1 MAVIQ
6 APNFTMNPYERFQ
19 VLNRQNQWYD
29 ESRWQTAAK
38 EGSLAREADIISR
51 AEKELGDYDAYVQK
65 YHLDRAPD
73 NQMLYLALTKDL
85 YADDTE
91 LKDYTFEEWNPD
103 KKKEVLHPITNKNGN
118 TDYAVTF
125 EPDPGYE
132 TVTKQMTEKQYLEKL
147 LNDWIEYDNALLQQA
162 QIEQARKNLPWYKKA
177 GAAVG
182 DFFINSAQGIDN
194 TLQGIGDF
202 FSGVGAG
209 FKEGFK
215 ALFRGDNPFPAFLE
229 GYRNDPKN
237 QTGSNSNLQALA
249 DALNIDYN
257 NVWLQDANGNYNQAG
272 QIISDIATTLGEM
285 APSIL
290 ANAVLPGIASINL
303 GGASLTAGATKAI
316 GTGTMA
322 AYYTSMWNRR
332 NVERFND
339 PDFASVPTWSILLES
354 TVQTATDIVIEQTLG
369 KLIGASGID
378 KLMYGAAAAGGS
390 GITKLTKAN
399 VIKKLIANG
408 LHEGIEEVSQDV
420 VANITTQLLGLK
432 WEAFGKDDI
441 TWDDIVNTFVVSFTI
456 GILGAGVEMLGT
468 ERRVV
473 GEDVRLS
480 KGKSWLANM
489 NEQALW
495 QQYQKLASNKNMTTE
510 QRMKLMSSMRISM
523 ETIASMY
530 TAFGEDTMARIN
542 GRLNQIQQRLENMP
556 QFVYEQ
562 SVNPDYRQE
571 RMVELSREYVGAVQD
586 SLHQL
591 EMDSLGIDSYAEM
604 DVTALEGEEKAQVEQ
619 YNKYRQLER
628 ELAERRKNI
637 DGSEKNQTTG
647 DKLRDANIYQVHD
660 FISAQDTNVQPNEK
674 KGRTQKRTNLAKKIA
689 KATGKNTAYSN
700 GTNVVE
706 TDSTY
711 IVPGNMADNCSDME
725 VLRAAAENELVDTLV
740 TKLDRKILNQFRD
753 AYRATQSDKRK
764 ASYEDTVRAL
774 LFNEDFA
781 RVMFANA
788 NDEMYGF
795 ISNLQQ
801 VLKIA
806 AGNKLADKMMSR
818 VIDSVITAYKPII
831 AEYVT
836 NQQNADIN
844 QLYNRGIFTEQELND
859 IRRNRWGLDLTNKI
873 QDQKTYNKLTEN
885 EQRVIDNRAN
895 YLTID
900 KALKDQIKSDLK
912 SSSVA
917 ARMRAM
923 RQLDAEYSNKFFSK
937 YNNRIYFERTTPANN
952 WFNDFMQKTGINL
965 INIKTGKYSKAFL
978 DVVANAVDDQNNHY
992 KSPNDYIVD
1001 QFEEYTQ
1008 GAYSV
1013 TIDGVRVI
1021 PLQNNID
1028 TSIYTEGAMDYYN
1041 DLYGITQSA
1050 MQEQA
1055 GTWVIPSHDIE
1066 LMNKVIKNIVDG
1078 AKVDDVNLAYT
1089 NINDVVQNPFNYL
1102 TSEVLN
1108 DIMEDYKE
1116 VNNYTTFQYLRDLIL
1131 DKYETISLSRKQNG
1145 DIVFVDLTSAYN
1157 SLVPNIANMSK
1168 STNSIFNKYVGKG
1181 PVDITTFI
1189 QKKYLSPE
1197 LEGYK
1202 VVFINDPNAT
1212 AGDHNYLTKTIT
1224 INGAKTNA
1232 FTKFVLLHEMQ
1243 HAIQSVNKLAGGMSP
1258 YFVVSDQLLTDFEKN
1273 MPQLFG
1279 KDTNIETKKDIVRWF
1294 LYRTA
1299 SGEVDANLYG
1309 DSIAFVQTLVKNSIG
1324 DTAEIV
1330 TPWGTEYKIRFETKA
1345 QAKQRSKAPKT
1356 QIKTPK
1362 TRQIQQDER
1371 VDESLKER
1379 QQIVASE
1386 LERRLAETDA
1396 EITHVKNSARDD
1408 ARRFLEYA
1416 VQEYGD
1422 IDFRIKGTKI
1432 PNSSITWQEVMDL
1445 AGYTEED
1452 IVRIYN
1458 EAVDKEYKRMAAEHD
1473 RSQYSTM
1480 SDDYY
1485 EDMLRTSAKN
1495 YVRDH
1500 VKFGDK
1506 VSSEYTDLERK
1517 TKNTI
1522 YMLQKLEKGRD
1533 DLASQLGR
1541 SNEALEL
1548 RDYDTGDIITVIDPK
1563 QYPEF
1568 YKATV
1573 NWDELTKRITETIK
1587 AGKSSQELKWY
1598 DIVLESDAVND
1609 YLANPIGFPI
1619 SFAEKTELLDKINS
1633 KSKLKNAMLHIAHVQ
1648 LAPGLS
1654 YKEFLNIDIPYVRF
1668 TSNDQRYDA
1677 PFVSVMMGESAIDN
1691 LAYYLYNFPMSTIWV
1706 GSVKPKDLLGYIP
1719 NELTEGLIDSK
1730 TFNKA
1735 KSFHAINISDG
1746 GQEKTTMNIVSN
1758 LNNHID
1764 ATTWLNMRYTLVDY
1778 NNITSDI
1785 KNKIISANERI
1796 KTLVDNTT
1804 IFESKTTKIPDNA
1817 VEIHILPSGKMGTIQ
1832 QQVATYY
1839 ATKPVALFI
1848 DAQVLELEEMDLII
1862 KPNGDAWSIIFNP
1875 ILSSAQLLTASQIL
1889 AHFAKNQKLSLKING
1904 RTYNISD
1911 ISSTDYNAAVAVIYD
1926 GLVRN
1931 YTSLSNRNSS
1941 NEAFEGP
1948 ENDAQ
1953 PKQTNK
1959 FVQRRIRKGKPGTKK
1974 RYNSERDYI
1983 SRDFAKGTNLEP
1995 FVGRYIAR
2003 DMQEFIMEASPTRLP
2018 YELWSKIENGTL
2030 NYYDVHNYFRTN
2042 PDIDD
2047 YTFNLIRNSFWPNS
2061 WFKTNKE
2068 LNQFLE
2074 LDLRYFY
2081 ALSNVLYE
2089 AGFDV
2094 DVTKPMTREAI
2105 MLLYEQI
2112 SQSPE
2117 FKEKLERKSA
2127 NAFDTARLNK
2137 QTRKIE
2143 YIPLDID
2150 FAHLRVSAMEL
2161 MDGSIDGAAHVIAT
2175 ARAIA
2180 TSQKYGQTWNTAD
2193 IKKTAKSLDE
2203 STKGHK
2209 ADDGESG
2216 TVADIIADVK
2226 TSRDMLDQA
2235 LENKI
2240 ASSTKLQKSMLLY
2253 EYYGNIIR
2261 KKHPDYASWSDG
2273 QQRKAMKLI
2282 QKKVNSLT
2290 EEEFE
2295 AMYRKAL
2302 SKQLGVNYSERAI
2315 NNKNID
2321 VQKHSAQV
2329 RRNNIVRSIKSF
2341 ASQVTNYAKTSQ
2353 WKNIPDT
2360 YKQYFDEDGK
2370 LKSSVYEETDLSPD
2384 EQGEFPQL
2392 RDIQSKLASLA
2403 SALRRGDFTT
2413 KSGGNVFL
2421 RNQKLKEDLQSEKGK
2436 NKKLKAQLALVSK
2449 KGTFIIQSQS
2459 QEFKMQSDIDIPE
2472 KLKTL
2477 LNTQFDKTAQSFV
2490 QYIKNPDSEHTVYNA
2505 KQFFEKNAALFDKI
2519 TVDEIEQII
2528 RFFDS
2533 ALLLEADEVTLDKF
2547 KILQI
2552 YTLAHFIEG
2561 AREGR
2566 WNISSQYL
2574 EIAEKIL
2581 HRVSDAGRQLAAWRS
2596 VMYKVNP
2603 NKVLTQKF
2611 AESLGVEVD
2620 EEDISALAA
2629 AVKTGDVRKIHRAQQ
2644 NLLRNTLM
2652 KYKSVDVAKVKNT
2665 VLNAMVDE
2673 KGTDLSIILATP
2685 NIALNEQTKQAIAT
2699 KYGSVN
2705 KENVIKYIQEQ
2716 TKNVDKNVS
2725 FEETSEGYNFISRT
2739 DKRATTKILK
2749 KLTDKANATINDVIT
2764 KPNKFLTEKAKAKIK
2779 ETYGVINEKAIL
2791 LYAQD
2796 VAIDTTKSVMPIKT
2810 AEGYQFVDFSN
2821 NKSTIMNKLLT
2832 FQKAMMLSGPNTVL
2846 RNQVSNITLY
2856 YGNELAD
2863 VLGHFVTKIATKVK
2877 RKIKPNQKVALTK
2890 VDQYDL
2896 TGVKVT
2902 DEVYNFV
2909 QKQIIDNHLLELIE
2923 DGASKYDTRKS
2934 KANTGVDV
2942 LTDMVVNT
2950 IIGDIAR
2957 NNTYNNDVMNS
2968 IVQTIFKWQS
2978 DAHFIN
2984 KAAKRYIGKL
2994 LTVTQVDITKGLSE
3008 DVMKVIAEAYRFAAF
3023 EYMHKTNVMNEL
3035 ENKLRERAPKIY
3047 AGYKMIFPFMP
3058 SAWNWFVESMNWS
3071 PVGIIR
3077 GITQLC
3083 RLEKTVDKI
3092 IDDRQ
3097 KGKLTLDPRLTK
3109 FMAQRTLGKGILGS
3123 FLLGLGI
3130 LLGSIG
3136 VMQVDD
3142 DDDKIKIKIGD
3153 IYFDISSVFGTTSLL
3168 VGAQLAQPS
3177 EGNFLNVLEPAF
3189 NLVAEESFF
3198 GDLSDIFSYNK
3209 TAWDVLLEKPADILG
3224 TFVPNFLKSINKLF
3238 YTHEVKYSSNVVGSL
3253 QYLAASSIP
3262 FLAYAFPKKVDPFTG
3277 ETQSRYGLPFALDFL
3292 TDFINVASPIR
3303 VKPKNVSWMEE
3314 QAIMLGLNK
3323 SELSGKYDDIGQV
3336 DYQILNT
3343 KYGQLNA
3350 KDLARLMN
3358 NQQRY
3363 TVEDKNTGKEKD
3375 LFWSQMTDEQKKTVI
3390 ERIMSYNSRY
3400 AKIYTWTQ
3408 SGHKYYASNSEWQT
3422 LRKLGIAQN
3431 VFKGDKGFVA

>member
-29 ESRWQTAAK
+29 ENRWQTAAK

-91 LKDYTFEEWNPD
+91 LKDYTFEEWNENRVKYVHNDSSNPNQ
-103 KKKEVLHPITNKNGN
+103 VM
-118 TDYAVTF
+118 AVK
-125 EPDPGYE
+125 DPGYE

-147 LNDWIEYDNALLQQA
+147 LNDWVEYDNALLQQA
-162 QIEQARKNLPWYKKA
+162 QIEQARKNVPWYKKL
-177 GAAVG
+177 GALVG
-182 DFFINSAQGIDN
+182 DTFINAAQGIDN
-194 TLQGIGDF
+194 TLQGIGDV
-202 FSGVGAG
+202 FSGTGAG
-209 FKEGFK
+209 FEEGFK
-215 ALFRGDNPFPAFLE
+215 ALFRGDNPFTAFLE

-272 QIISDIATTLGEM
+272 QIISNVATTLGEM

-290 ANAVLPGIASINL
+290 ANMVLPGIASINL
-303 GGASLTAGATKAI
+303 GGAPLTAGATKAI
-316 GTGTMA
+316 GRGTMA
-322 AYYTSMWNRR
+322 AYYSSMWNRR

-399 VIKKLIANG
+399 IIKKLIANG
-408 LHEGIEEVSQDV
+408 LHEGLEEISQDV

-441 TWDDIVNTFVVSFTI
+441 TWDDIINTFVVSFTI
-456 GILGAGVEMLGT
+456 GILGAGAEMLGT

-473 GEDVRLS
+473 GENTRLS

-495 QQYQKLASNKNMTTE
+495 QQYQKLASNKNMTAE

-523 ETIASMY
+523 ETVASMY

-591 EMDSLGIDSYAEM
+591 EMDSLGIDSYAEI
-604 DVTALEGEEKAQVEQ
+604 DVATLEGGEKAQAEQ

-740 TKLDRKILNQFRD
+740 TKLDRKILDQFRD

-788 NDEMYGF
+788 NEEMYGF

-806 AGNKLADKMMSR
+806 AGNKLTDKMMSK

-836 NQQNADIN
+836 NQQNVDIN
-844 QLYNRGIFTEQELND
+844 QLYKRGIFEDQELND
-859 IRRNRWGLDLTNKI
+859 IRRNRWGIDLTNKI

-885 EQRVIDNRAN
+885 EQRVIDNRVN

-1013 TIDGVRVI
+1013 TIDGARVI
-1021 PLQNNID
+1021 PVQNNVD

-1066 LMNKVIKNIVDG
+1066 LMNKVMKNIVDG
-1078 AKVDDVNLAYT
+1078 AKVDDINLAYT

-1145 DIVFVDLTSAYN
+1145 DIVFVDLTSAYD

-1181 PVDITTFI
+1181 PIDITTFI

-1243 HAIQSVNKLAGGMSP
+1243 HAIQSANKLAGGMSP
-1258 YFVVSDQLLTDFEKN
+1258 YFVVSDQLLADFEKN

-1279 KDTNIETKKDIVRWF
+1279 KSTNTETKKDIVRWF

-1309 DSIAFVQTLVKNSIG
+1309 DSIAFVQTLVKNSVG
-1324 DTAEIV
+1324 DTAEMV
-1330 TPWGTEYKIRFETKA
+1330 TPWGTEHKIRFETKA

-1356 QIKTPK
+1356 QIKAPK
-1362 TRQIQQDER
+1362 TQQIQQDER

-1379 QQIVASE
+1379 QQNVTSE
-1386 LERRLAETDA
+1386 LERRLTETDA
-1396 EITHVKNSARDD
+1396 EITRIKNDSRKD
-1408 ARRFLEYA
+1408 ARKFLEYA

-1452 IVRIYN
+1452 ITRIYN
-1458 EAVDKEYKRMAAEHD
+1458 EAVDKEYNRMAAEHD

-1485 EDMLRTSAKN
+1485 EEMLRTSAKN

-1506 VSSEYTDLERK
+1506 VSNEYVDLGNK

-1522 YMLQKLEKGRD
+1522 YLLQKLEKTRS
-1533 DLASQLGR
+1533 DLMNQIGR
-1541 SNEALEL
+1541 SNESFEVIT
-1548 RDYDTGDIITVIDPK
+1548 DTK
-1563 QYPEF
+1563 
-1568 YKATV
+1568 
-1573 NWDELTKRITETIK
+1573 
-1587 AGKSSQELKWY
+1587 
-1598 DIVLESDAVND
+1598 ND
-1609 YLANPIGFPI
+1609 LDF
-1619 SFAEKTELLDKINS
+1619 LLN
-1633 KSKLKNAMLHIAHVQ
+1633 
-1648 LAPGLS
+1648 
-1654 YKEFLNIDIPYVRF
+1654 
-1668 TSNDQRYDA
+1668 
-1677 PFVSVMMGESAIDN
+1677 
-1691 LAYYLYNFPMSTIWV
+1691 
-1706 GSVKPKDLLGYIP
+1706 
-1719 NELTEGLIDSK
+1719 
-1730 TFNKA
+1730 
-1735 KSFHAINISDG
+1735 
-1746 GQEKTTMNIVSN
+1746 
-1758 LNNHID
+1758 
-1764 ATTWLNMRYTLVDY
+1764 
-1778 NNITSDI
+1778 
-1785 KNKIISANERI
+1785 
-1796 KTLVDNTT
+1796 
-1804 IFESKTTKIPDNA
+1804 
-1817 VEIHILPSGKMGTIQ
+1817 
-1832 QQVATYY
+1832 
-1839 ATKPVALFI
+1839 
-1848 DAQVLELEEMDLII
+1848 
-1862 KPNGDAWSIIFNP
+1862 
-1875 ILSSAQLLTASQIL
+1875 
-1889 AHFAKNQKLSLKING
+1889 
-1904 RTYNISD
+1904 
-1911 ISSTDYNAAVAVIYD
+1911 
-1926 GLVRN
+1926 
-1931 YTSLSNRNSS
+1931 

-1959 FVQRRIRKGKPGTKK
+1959 FVQRRVRKGKPGAKK

-2061 WFKTNKE
+2061 WFKTNAE

-2089 AGFDV
+2089 AGFEV
-2094 DVTKPMTREAI
+2094 DVTKPMSREAV
-2105 MLLYEQI
+2105 MTLYNQI
-2112 SQSPE
+2112 LQSPE

-2180 TSQKYGQTWNTAD
+2180 TSHKYGQIWNTAD
-2193 IKKTAKSLDE
+2193 IDKTAKHLE
-2203 STKGHK
+2203 EGTRGHK

-2216 TVADIIADVK
+2216 TFGDIVADVK

-2235 LENKI
+2235 LEDKI

-2315 NNKNID
+2315 SNKKID
-2321 VQKHSAQV
+2321 TQKHSAQV

-2341 ASQVTNYAKTSQ
+2341 GSQVTNYIKTSQ

-2370 LKSSVYEETDLSPD
+2370 LKSSIYEETDLSPN
-2384 EQGEFPQL
+2384 EQGEYPQL

-2413 KSGGNVFL
+2413 KSGSNVFL
-2421 RNQKLKEDLQSEKGK
+2421 RNQRLKDELQSEKGK

-2472 KLKTL
+2472 KLRTL

-2505 KQFFEKNAALFDKI
+2505 KQFFEKNAELFDKI

-2533 ALLLEADEVTLDKF
+2533 ALLLEADEATLDKF

-2566 WNISSQYL
+2566 WNISSHYL
-2574 EIAEKIL
+2574 EVAESIL
-2581 HRVSDAGRQLAAWRS
+2581 HRVSDAGRQLAAWRA

-2603 NKVLTQKF
+2603 NKVLTQKL

-2620 EEDISALAA
+2620 EEDVNALAD

-2665 VLNAMVDE
+2665 VLNNMVDE

-2685 NIALNEQTKQAIAT
+2685 NIALNEQTKQTIT
-2699 KYGSVN
+2699 KKYGAIN

-2739 DKRATTKILK
+2739 DKRATTKVLK

-2764 KPNKFLTEKAKAKIK
+2764 KPNEFLTEKAKAEIK
-2779 ETYGVINEKAIL
+2779 ETYGAINEKAIL

-2863 VLGHFVTKIATKVK
+2863 VLGHFVTKIATKIK

-3035 ENKLRERAPKIY
+3035 ENKLRERAPKVY

-3071 PVGIIR
+3071 PIGIVR

-3083 RLEKTVDKI
+3083 RLENTVNKVLN
-3092 IDDRQ
+3092 DRQ

-3142 DDDKIKIKIGD
+3142 DDDRLKLKIGD

-3198 GDLSDIFSYNK
+3198 GDLSDMFSYNK
-3209 TAWDVLLEKPADILG
+3209 TAWDILLEKPADILG

-3238 YTHEVKYSSNVVGSL
+3238 YTHEVKYSSSFMGSL

-3262 FLAYAFPKKVDPFTG
+3262 FLAYAFPKKIDPFTG
-3277 ETQSRYGLPFALDFL
+3277 ETQSRYSLPFALDFL
-3292 TDFINVASPIR
+3292 TDLVNVASPIR
-3303 VKPKNVSWMEE
+3303 IKPKNVSWMEE

-3336 DYQILNT
+3336 NYQILNT

-3363 TVEDKNTGKEKD
+3363 TVEDKRTGKEKD

-3400 AKIYTWTQ
+3400 AKIYAWTQ
-3408 SGHKYYASNSEWQT
+3408 SGHKYYASNSEWQA

>member
-29 ESRWQTAAK
+29 ENRWQAAAK

-103 KKKEVLHPITNKNGN
+103 KKKEVWHKH
-118 TDYAVTF
+118 TDDQGRVYYGTTF
-125 EPDPGYE
+125 EADPGYE

-162 QIEQARKNLPWYKKA
+162 QIEQARKNLPQYKKL
-177 GAAVG
+177 GALIG
-182 DFFINSAQGIDN
+182 DTFINVLQGIDN
-194 TLQGIGDF
+194 TIMGITDF
-202 FSGVGAG
+202 MSGVGAG

-215 ALFRGDNPFPAFLE
+215 ALFRGDNPFKAFVE

-237 QTGSNSNLQALA
+237 QTGYNSGLQSLA

-257 NVWLQDANGNYNQAG
+257 NAWLQDANGNYNQAG
-272 QIISDIATTLGEM
+272 QIISGIATTIGEM

-290 ANAVLPGIASINL
+290 GNMVLPGVASINL
-303 GGASLTAGATKAI
+303 GGAPLTAGATKAI

-322 AYYTSMWNRR
+322 TYYSSMWNRR

-339 PDFASVPTWSILLES
+339 PDFASVPTWAILLES

-390 GITKLTKAN
+390 GVTKLTKAN
-399 VIKKLIANG
+399 VIKKFIANG

-456 GILGAGVEMLGT
+456 GTLGAGVEMLGT

-473 GEDVRLS
+473 GDNVRLS

-495 QQYQKLASNKNMTTE
+495 QQYQKLASNKNMTAE

-523 ETIASMY
+523 ETVASMY

-591 EMDSLGIDSYAEM
+591 EMDSLGIDSYTEIDTA
-604 DVTALEGEEKAQVEQ
+604 ALEGEEKAQAEQ

-788 NDEMYGF
+788 NEEMYGF

-806 AGNKLADKMMSR
+806 AGNKLTDKIMSK
-818 VIDSVITAYKPII
+818 VIDSVIAAYKPII
-831 AEYVT
+831 AEYIT
-836 NQQNADIN
+836 NQQSADIN
-844 QLYNRGIFTEQELND
+844 QLYKRGIFEDQELED

-885 EQRVIDNRAN
+885 EQRVIDNRIN

-937 YNNRIYFERTTPANN
+937 YNNRVYFERTTPANN

-978 DVVANAVDDQNNHY
+978 DVIANAVDDQNNHY
-992 KSPNDYIVD
+992 KSPNDYIID

-1013 TIDGVRVI
+1013 TIDSVRVI
-1021 PLQNNID
+1021 PVQNNID

-1041 DLYGITQSA
+1041 DLYGVTQSA

-1066 LMNKVIKNIVDG
+1066 LMNKVMKNIVDG

-1089 NINDVVQNPFNYL
+1089 NINDIVQNPFNYL

-1145 DIVFVDLTSAYN
+1145 DIVFVDLTSAYD

-1181 PVDITTFI
+1181 PIDITTFI

-1243 HAIQSVNKLAGGMSP
+1243 HAIQSANKLAGGMSP

-1279 KDTNIETKKDIVRWF
+1279 KDTSAETKKDIIRWF

-1309 DSIAFVQTLVKNSIG
+1309 DSIAFVQTLVKNSVG
-1324 DTAEIV
+1324 DAAEIV

-1345 QAKQRSKAPKT
+1345 QAKQRSKAPKAQT
-1356 QIKTPK
+1356 KTPK
-1362 TRQIQQDER
+1362 TQQVQQVQQDER

-1379 QQIVASE
+1379 QQNVTSE

-1452 IVRIYN
+1452 VVRIYN

-1480 SDDYY
+1480 TDDYY

-1506 VSSEYTDLERK
+1506 VSNEYIDLERK

-1548 RDYDTGDIITVIDPK
+1548 RDYETGDFVNLVDK
-1563 QYPEF
+1563 EQFPEF
-1568 YKATV
+1568 YNALDTYSRY
-1573 NWDELTKRITETIK
+1573 NQITQFEQMDELNQEYFLEVMNRPAIYEYYNQAM
-1587 AGKSSQELKWY
+1587 AGKEIPNELRQ
-1598 DIVLESDAVND
+1598 AVVD
-1609 YLANPIGFPI
+1609 EVRKNP
-1619 SFAEKTELLDKINS
+1619 ALKT
-1633 KSKLKNAMLHIAHVQ
+1633 AMLHLAHEQILPEV
-1648 LAPGLS
+1648 S
-1654 YKEFLNIDIPYVRF
+1654 YEEFINMDIPYTRIQNTKNIHDSAGVSISLGEAAF
-1668 TSNDQRYDA
+1668 TNLLSYVKRDGKMTL
-1677 PFVSVMMGESAIDN
+1677 FVGA
-1691 LAYYLYNFPMSTIWV
+1691 
-1706 GSVKPKDLLGYIP
+1706 VKPKDLLFYIP
-1719 NELTEGLIDSK
+1719 SNLTEGFI
-1730 TFNKA
+1730 TTA
-1735 KSFHAINISDG
+1735 KFANADKFAI
-1746 GQEKTTMNIVSN
+1746 T
-1758 LNNHID
+1758 
-1764 ATTWLNMRYTLVDY
+1764 
-1778 NNITSDI
+1778 
-1785 KNKIISANERI
+1785 KNVENS
-1796 KTLVDNTT
+1796 
-1804 IFESKTTKIPDNA
+1804 NA
-1817 VEIHILPSGKMGTIQ
+1817 V
-1832 QQVATYY
+1832 Y
-1839 ATKPVALFI
+1839 
-1848 DAQVLELEEMDLII
+1848 
-1862 KPNGDAWSIIFNP
+1862 
-1875 ILSSAQLLTASQIL
+1875 LL
-1889 AHFAKNQKLSLKING
+1889 G
-1904 RTYNISD
+1904 R
-1911 ISSTDYNAAVAVIYD
+1911 
-1926 GLVRN
+1926 
-1931 YTSLSNRNSS
+1931 
-1941 NEAFEGP
+1941 EAFEGP

-1953 PKQTNK
+1953 PKQVNK
-1959 FVQRRIRKGKPGTKK
+1959 FVQRRIRKGKPGAKK

-2018 YELWSKIENGTL
+2018 YELWNKIENGTL

-2047 YTFNLIRNSFWPNS
+2047 YTFDLIRNSFWPNS

-2180 TSQKYGQTWNTAD
+2180 TSQKYGQIWNTAD
-2193 IKKTAKSLDE
+2193 INKTAKSLDE
-2203 STKGHK
+2203 SIKGHK

-2216 TVADIIADVK
+2216 TVADIVADVK

-2240 ASSTKLQKSMLLY
+2240 ASSTKLQKSILLY

-2282 QKKVNSLT
+2282 QKKINSLT
-2290 EEEFE
+2290 KEEFE

-2315 NNKNID
+2315 NNKKID
-2321 VQKHSAQV
+2321 TQKHSAQV
-2329 RRNNIVRSIKSF
+2329 RRNKIVRSIKSF

-2370 LKSSVYEETDLSPD
+2370 LKSSVYEETDLSPN
-2384 EQGEFPQL
+2384 EQGEYPQL
-2392 RDIQSKLASLA
+2392 RDVQSKLASLA
-2403 SALRRGDFTT
+2403 SALRRGDFAT

-2421 RNQKLKEDLQSEKGK
+2421 RNQRLKDELQSEKGK

-2505 KQFFEKNAALFDKI
+2505 KQFFEKNAELFDKI

-2533 ALLLEADEVTLDKF
+2533 ALLLEADEATLDKF

-2566 WNISSQYL
+2566 WNISSHYL
-2574 EIAEKIL
+2574 EVAESIL

-2603 NKVLTQKF
+2603 NKVLTQKL

-2620 EEDISALAA
+2620 EEDVNALAA

-2665 VLNAMVDE
+2665 VLNSMVDE

-2685 NIALNEQTKQAIAT
+2685 NIALNEQTKQAITT

-2725 FEETSEGYNFISRT
+2725 FEETSEGYNFISKT
-2739 DKRATTKILK
+2739 DKRATIKILK

-2764 KPNKFLTEKAKAKIK
+2764 KPNEFLTEKAKTEIK
-2779 ETYGVINEKAIL
+2779 ETYGAINEKAIL
-2791 LYAQD
+2791 LYTQD
-2796 VAIDTTKSVMPIKT
+2796 VAIDTTKSIMPIKT

-2856 YGNELAD
+2856 YGNEFAD
-2863 VLGHFVTKIATKVK
+2863 VLGHFVTKIATKIK

-2934 KANTGVDV
+2934 KANTDVDV

-3008 DVMKVIAEAYRFAAF
+3008 DVMKVIAEAYRVAAF
-3023 EYMHKTNVMNEL
+3023 EYMHKTNVMSEL
-3035 ENKLRERAPKIY
+3035 ENKLRERAPKVY

-3058 SAWNWFVESMNWS
+3058 SAWNWFVESMNWG
-3071 PVGIIR
+3071 PVGIVR

-3083 RLEKTVDKI
+3083 RLEKTVDKVL
-3092 IDDRQ
+3092 DDRQ

-3109 FMAQRTLGKGILGS
+3109 FMAQRTLGKGIFGS

-3142 DDDKIKIKIGD
+3142 DDDKLKLKIDD

-3177 EGNFLNVLEPAF
+3177 EGNFLNVLEHAF
-3189 NLVAEESFF
+3189 NLVADESFF
-3198 GDLSDIFSYNK
+3198 GDLSDMFSYNK

-3238 YTHEVKYSSNVVGSL
+3238 YAHEVKYSSDFIGSL

-3336 DYQILNT
+3336 NYQILNT

-3363 TVEDKNTGKEKD
+3363 TVEDKRTGKEKD

-3400 AKIYTWTQ
+3400 AKIYAWTQ